1 VPFDFAFVLW
11 VGSLLLSAAAV
22 VVFLWLMREGAN
34 GEGRRANGEAEEK
47 RDPPNP
53 SRPES

>member
-1 VPFDFAFVLW
+1 VPLDFTFVLW

-22 VVFLWLMREGAN
+22 VVFLWLMRGEAN
-34 GEGRRANGEAEEK
+34 GEGRMANGEATEK

-53 SRPES
+53 SKPDS